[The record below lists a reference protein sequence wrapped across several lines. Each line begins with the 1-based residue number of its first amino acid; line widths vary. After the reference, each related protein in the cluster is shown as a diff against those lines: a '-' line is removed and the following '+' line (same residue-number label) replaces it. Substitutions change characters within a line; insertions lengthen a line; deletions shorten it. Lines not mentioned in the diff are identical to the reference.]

1 MHSFCTLLLTQ
12 SCRIS
17 RAETVDEAFFRYWEE
32 LKLLQ
37 TVDEKEI
44 STVLLIFP
52 EIDLFGNYE
61 IFEAYCDGLSD
72 SLSSATGMGMELE
85 FQLVFFHPK
94 YTFRDGNA
102 RLEEEKGAANFA
114 RRGPWPMINIL
125 RTNQV
130 RAAQKVQRIPY
141 HCLVDR
147 HILCSH

>member
-1 MHSFCTLLLTQ
+1 M
-12 SCRIS
+12 CRVS
-17 RAETVDEAFFRYWEE
+17 RAEAVDEAFFRYWEE

-44 STVLLIFP
+44 STVLLVFP
-52 EIDLFGNYE
+52 ELKLFGNYE

-72 SLSSATGMGMELE
+72 SLNGMGMEHE

-102 RLEEEKGAANFA
+102 RLEDDKGAANFA

-130 RAAQKVQRIPY
+130 RAAQKV
-141 HCLVDR
+141 
-147 HILCSH
+147 